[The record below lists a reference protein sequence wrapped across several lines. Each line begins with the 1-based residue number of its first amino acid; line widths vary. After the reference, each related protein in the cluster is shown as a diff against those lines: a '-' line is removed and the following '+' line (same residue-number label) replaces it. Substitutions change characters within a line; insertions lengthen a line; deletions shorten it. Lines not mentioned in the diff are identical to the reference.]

1 VTGCISN
8 SGSISGGSN
17 GILLSSSTVTGDISN
32 SGSISGGTAGI
43 SLSSST
49 VTGSI
54 TNSGTIS
61 GGTNAIRVSADST
74 LANLDIGGNNTAS
87 FVGAVSAANTAMS
100 ILSGATY
107 TLNTAD
113 DFTVASF
120 TNNGTARFAAGVA
133 SSFDLSN
140 VTGNTF
146 TNNGV
151 LEVGAGG
158 TGTIT
163 GDYTQTASGIFQTTA
178 SSGTSFGKLA
188 VSGTATLAAGT
199 GIKVNAASGNTLA
212 AGNTLASVISAGTLS
227 ASTFTVSDNSFLFDF
242 TAAINGNAV
251 DLLTVAASSDGSG
264 TDTDTDT
271 DTGNPG
277 SGTDSDTGNSS
288 SGSVANAIAQTGFS
302 SGRGAAVVLDG
313 FVSGGTTGTDMDN
326 VVTALG
332 QLSTAQEV
340 SDAVAETLPL
350 LTAGMN
356 QVALNAMHGTNRV
369 IQSRQASNLG
379 MSSGDEF
386 LGDSTLWL
394 KPVGSWAT
402 QDTHES
408 VAGFD
413 AVSHGLIGGLD
424 GKISDD
430 TRIGVAL
437 AWMHSNVDGKST
449 SSGNSADIDAYQAI
463 LYGSHNLSAMP
474 DTTLDWQADIG
485 TNQNKGQRVIGFMD
499 RVATSD
505 YDSLTAHL
513 GAGLSRDFQVS
524 EQTTL
529 TPGIRADYT
538 WIRDEGYTE
547 TGAGALNLK
556 VKQRSTDELILL
568 AEGSVAQSLTDRS
581 KLLAN
586 LGVGYDVLNGQNSL
600 TSSYVGGGTAF
611 ATQGLDASP
620 WLARGGVGLVVK
632 STQNTEIT
640 ARYDV
645 ETRED
650 FLAQTA
656 SLNVRWDF

>member
-1 VTGCISN
+1 
-8 SGSISGGSN
+8 
-17 GILLSSSTVTGDISN
+17 
-32 SGSISGGTAGI
+32 
-43 SLSSST
+43 
-49 VTGSI
+49 
-54 TNSGTIS
+54 
-61 GGTNAIRVSADST
+61 
-74 LANLDIGGNNTAS
+74 
-87 FVGAVSAANTAMS
+87 
-100 ILSGATY
+100 
-107 TLNTAD
+107 
-113 DFTVASF
+113 
-120 TNNGTARFAAGVA
+120 
-133 SSFDLSN
+133 

-146 TNNGV
+146 VNNGI

-242 TAAINGNAV
+242 SASVNGNAV
-251 DLLTVAASSDGSG
+251 DILTNVAVFPEPEPDTG
-264 TDTDTDT
+264 TDTDT
-271 DTGNPG
+271 DTGNP
-277 SGTDSDTGNSS
+277 S
-288 SGSVANAIAQTGFS
+288 SGGVANAIAQTGFS

-556 VKQRSTDELILL
+556 VKQHSTDELILL
-568 AEGSVAQSLTDRS
+568 AEGSVAQSLTDRT